1 VSGAPSRV
9 FLRADWRHLALL
21 NYRVDPALLAPH
33 VPRGT
38 ELDVWAGGI
47 YVSVVGFLFQDTRV
61 LGVPVPFHREF
72 TEVNLRF
79 YVRRT
84 VGDEIRRGVTF
95 IRELVSSP
103 LIVSAASAFY
113 NEPYLRADV
122 TNDVRVDGATYGWRL
137 GPRTGALRV
146 QPKTTAQVAAPD
158 SEEEFMTMRHWGY
171 TRQRD
176 GSTFE
181 YRVEHPRWMV
191 QRCDGSLTGDRAAV
205 FGNDFAN
212 ALLDLPHSAMFADGS
227 PVTLSFPNR
236 IGLRGPHSLRVP
248 YGPSGL

>member
-1 VSGAPSRV
+1 MSETASRV
-9 FLRADWRHLALL
+9 FLRADWRRLALL
-21 NYRVDPALLAPH
+21 NYRVDPALLRPH

-38 ELDVWAGGI
+38 ELDEWAGGV
-47 YVSVVGFLFQDTRV
+47 YVSVVGFLFQRTRV
-61 LGVPVPFHREF
+61 LGIPVPFHGEF

-84 VGDEIRRGVTF
+84 VGTEIRRGVTF

-103 LIVSAASAFY
+103 LIVTAASALY

-122 TNDVRVDGATYGWRL
+122 TNELRTDGATYGWRV
-137 GPRTGALRV
+137 GGRAGALKVR
-146 QPKTTAQVAAPD
+146 PKTTAQVVAD

-176 GSTFE
+176 GSTLE
-181 YRVEHPRWMV
+181 YGVEHPRWMV
-191 QRCDGSLTGDRAAV
+191 QRCDGILTGDRATA

-212 ALLDLPHSAMFADGS
+212 VLLDHPHTAMVADGS
-227 PVTLSFPNR
+227 AVTLSFPR
-236 IGLRGPHSLRVP
+236 RV
-248 YGPSGL
+248 G